1 MSFSSEVKN
10 EMLSVVN
17 KPCCSFAQSYGF
29 LLFGRS
35 FSLKGVSLMTDY
47 ENLARV
53 YEEAVRSLGG
63 KSVRFSRSD
72 AGRYTVLLPPGV
84 DCRRVLSALG
94 YDGSERRTR
103 LNYANLRD
111 ECCRAAF
118 IRGVFLACGSVTA
131 PEKEYHLEFSISSK
145 NLAVDFMKL
154 FDAYNDLD
162 AEQTFTLQ
170 PRLSARGGV
179 YVVYFKDSTSIEDFL
194 TLTGAQNAALR
205 VMNAKVFKN
214 IKNNVNRRTNFEMA
228 NLDRSVNAAAQQVD
242 AIRRI
247 LRHNALSLLP
257 EDTAQL
263 ALLRMQEQ
271 EMSLRELGEAMKPP
285 MSRTAV
291 NYRLKKILE
300 FAKQFPDE

>member
-1 MSFSSEVKN
+1 
-10 EMLSVVN
+10 MLSVEN

-35 FSLKGVSLMTDY
+35 FSLRGVSLMTDY
-47 ENLARV
+47 EPIALA
-53 YEEAVRSLGG
+53 YEGAVRALGG
-63 KSVRFSRSD
+63 EKVRLIRSE
-72 AGRYTVLLPPGV
+72 AGRYTVSLPAGSG
-84 DCRRVLSALG
+84 CRRVLSRLG
-94 YDGSERRTR
+94 YDGSEHRVR
-103 LNYANLRD
+103 LNYGNLRD

-118 IRGVFLACGSVTA
+118 IRGVFLACGSVTD

-145 NLAVDFMKL
+145 NLAMDFMKL
-154 FDAYNDLD
+154 FDAYNQLD
-162 AEQTFTLQ
+162 AAQTFTLQ
-170 PRLSARGGV
+170 PRLSTRGGV

-194 TLTGAQNAALR
+194 TMTGAPNGALR

-242 AIRRI
+242 AIEKI
-247 LRHNALSLLP
+247 LRHHALSSLP
-257 EDTAQL
+257 DDAAAL
-263 ALLRMQEQ
+263 ALLRLRER
-271 EMSLRELGEAMKPP
+271 EMSLRELGEAMRPP

-300 FAKQFPDE
+300 LAGQLPDE